1 MGAMTKIETCKGIEN
16 DVCGGEATLDRV
28 IREGLF
34 EVMTYEMT
42 LVC

>member
-1 MGAMTKIETCKGIEN
+1 MTKIETHKGIEN
-16 DVCGGEATLDRV
+16 DVCGGGDVLDRM

-34 EVMTYEMT
+34 EVMTYEMI